1 MTTIEKE
8 SENLDGLSDRYL
20 LFKIENTSYGLPLA
34 LALEILTIQA
44 ITRLPCVA
52 PYIKGIVNLRGKVI
66 PVLDIRAKLGLPER
80 EYDDKTCIIVVDI
93 HEMHIGLIVD
103 AVSEVVTVPMDSI
116 IPPPANSASFVSS
129 VSELETGVVLNL
141 DFDAFFSSDLE
152 LARN

>member
-8 SENLDGLSDRYL
+8 SEQLEGLSDRYL
-20 LFKIENTSYGLPLA
+20 LFNIDSTTYGLPLA
-34 LALEILTIQA
+34 LALEILTIQS

-93 HEMHIGLIVD
+93 HDMHIGLIVD
-103 AVSEVVTVPMDSI
+103 TVSEVVTVPTDQI
-116 IPPPANSASFVSS
+116 IPPPKNSASFVSS
-129 VSELETGVVLNL
+129 VSELENCVVLNL
-141 DFDAFFSSDLE
+141 DFEAFFEADLE
-152 LARN
+152 LART

>member
-80 EYDDKTCIIVVDI
+80 
-93 HEMHIGLIVD
+93 
-103 AVSEVVTVPMDSI
+103 
-116 IPPPANSASFVSS
+116 
-129 VSELETGVVLNL
+129 
-141 DFDAFFSSDLE
+141 
-152 LARN
+152 

>member
-20 LFKIENTSYGLPLA
+20 LFKIESTTYGLPLA

-116 IPPPANSASFVSS
+116 IPPPSNSASFVSS

-141 DFDAFFSSDLE
+141 VFDAFFSSDLE